1 MRKKKNLARCTFDYF
16 PVDDVDGTQMAM
28 KAGDIVTLISTED
41 EEWWEVSN
49 QKGDSGFIPK
59 TYVELLVDAK
69 QKRVCKALFDF
80 IGKTPT
86 ELSISVGDLIHLIST
101 EDDEWYE
108 GRLNEKVGFFPKNHV
123 EIVPTTTEEL
133 QPPQRPKLSSLA
145 SLKDLAKRI
154 KKEKK
159 DKKEKKEVD
168 KKEKD
173 KLEKKEKD
181 KLEKEKKEIEKKE
194 KVEMVN
200 KNQER

>member
-1 MRKKKNLARCTFDYF
+1 LKSPRKVKGKTENPQIPVKKDLVLSDAEEKNLARCTFDYF

-69 QKRVCKALFDF
+69 QKRLCKALFDF
-80 IGKTPT
+80 VGKTPT

-108 GRLNEKVGFFPKNHV
+108 GRLNEKVGFFPKKSCRNCSNYNRR
-123 EIVPTTTEEL
+123 IATTSKT
-133 QPPQRPKLSSLA
+133 QTIFSC
-145 SLKDLAKRI
+145 
-154 KKEKK
+154 
-159 DKKEKKEVD
+159 
-168 KKEKD
+168 
-173 KLEKKEKD
+173 
-181 KLEKEKKEIEKKE
+181 
-194 KVEMVN
+194 
-200 KNQER
+200 